1 MDVATSPPVSQDA
14 SAVVHTD
21 RAPFV
26 DQRSHFD
33 FDFVPGEGSIAA
45 DLHAVE
51 KYKCS
56 HSVTIDDQTF
66 GTADGGI
73 VHCCLMQVRT

>member
-21 RAPFV
+21 RVPFV
-26 DQRSHFD
+26 DRRSR
-33 FDFVPGEGSIAA
+33 FDFVPGERSIAA
-45 DLHAVE
+45 DLHVVE

-66 GTADGGI
+66 ETADGGI
-73 VHCCLMQVRT
+73 VHCCLTQVRT

>member
-1 MDVATSPPVSQDA
+1 MDVVTSPPVSQDA
-14 SAVVHTD
+14 SAVVHTG
-21 RAPFV
+21 RVLFV
-26 DQRSHFD
+26 DLRSR

-45 DLHAVE
+45 DLHVAE
-51 KYKCS
+51 KHKCS